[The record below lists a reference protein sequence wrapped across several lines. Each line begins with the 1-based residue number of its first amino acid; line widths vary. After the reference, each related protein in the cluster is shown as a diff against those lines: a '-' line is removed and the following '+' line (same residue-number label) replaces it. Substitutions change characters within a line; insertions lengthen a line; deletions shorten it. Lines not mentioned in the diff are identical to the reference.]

1 MNDSDINDNTSK
13 IGNLLLLSERINS
26 NIGDDDYKTKIIKL
40 KRSKLISVQ
49 NFLKFYGDKN
59 EWTDELIVKRTKDLA
74 KLSYDEIWKLE

>member
-26 NIGDDDYKTKIIKL
+26 NIGDDDYKTKINKL